1 MYGTYN
7 FVGMT
12 KVKEGSTNSINRNF
26 LSDCNL
32 TYAVQLIGGRWK
44 LLILMRLEKG
54 KRRFGELKKGIPNI
68 TERMLTLQLRELER
82 DGVIIRT
89 VYPEVPPRVD
99 YELTEIGQELIPACL
114 LLDGWGEKHK
124 HIHLGNQSALL

>member
-1 MYGTYN
+1 
-7 FVGMT
+7 MT
-12 KVKEGSTNSINRNF
+12 KLKASSTNSINRNF

-44 LLILMRLEKG
+44 LLILMRLGNE
-54 KRRFGELKKGIPNI
+54 KRRFGELKKVIPNI

-82 DGVIIRT
+82 DGVITRT
-89 VYPEVPPRVD
+89 VYPEVPPRVE

-124 HIHLGNQSALL
+124 HIQFGKQSTLL